1 MFKFKN
7 DPSRLYNY
15 LKINLI
21 LRYNFSSLTVQ
32 SLPSSS
38 SSSNKSY
45 DCTKYNE
52 RVFHDTLR
60 QPASKHEHNYIYA

>member
-1 MFKFKN
+1 MKFYC
-7 DPSRLYNY
+7 S
-15 LKINLI
+15 
-21 LRYNFSSLTVQ
+21 
-32 SLPSSS
+32 SSS